1 MGRHLPYLMVNIWF
15 NFKKTKV
22 KKIFKLFINM
32 ILNENILLEVNR
44 IMEIM
49 GVNDDI
55 SITILNE
62 EESKTIESESF
73 ENLDYIKVPDEV
85 VSQVYNAR
93 DEIYD
98 LGKDYLCIK
107 MKKIIQNNKVKKSC
121 KRKIKII
128 ITDHFLKRLYR
139 LFDYDYME
147 INPQNKKGKKYNEN
161 IVNPKTTEGIDLI
174 KKSLNKIIDI
184 INNSDWSGM
193 ERKKDL
199 IISDKKNKYH
209 LALKIEKFDTTTFNI
224 SLITQI
230 KGVDV
235 FFVLPFT
242 NPIRI
247 NEKKM
252 R

>member
-1 MGRHLPYLMVNIWF
+1 MIF
-15 NFKKTKV
+15 NKN
-22 KKIFKLFINM
+22 L
-32 ILNENILLEVNR
+32 LLEINR

-49 GVNDDI
+49 DLGHDI
-55 SITILNE
+55 SLAILNE
-62 EESKTIESESF
+62 EESKTIENESF
-73 ENLDYIKVPDEV
+73 ENLDYIKIPNEV
-85 VSQVYNAR
+85 ASQVYNAR

-107 MKKIIQNNKVKKSC
+107 VKKIIQNNKVKKSC
-121 KRKIKII
+121 KRKIKIT

-139 LFDYDYME
+139 LSDYNYME
-147 INPQNKKGKKYNEN
+147 INPHNKKGKKYNEN
-161 IVNPKTTEGIDLI
+161 IVNPETTEGINLL
-174 KKSLNKIIDI
+174 KKSLNKIVDI

-209 LALKIEKFDTTTFNI
+209 LALKIEKFDATTFNI

-247 NEKKM
+247 NEKKI